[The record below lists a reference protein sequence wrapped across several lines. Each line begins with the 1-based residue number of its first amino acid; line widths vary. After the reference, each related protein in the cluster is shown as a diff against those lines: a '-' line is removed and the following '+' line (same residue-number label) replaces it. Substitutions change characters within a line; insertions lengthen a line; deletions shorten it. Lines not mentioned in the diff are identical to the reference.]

1 MANNDSDTSGIVVPD
16 QIETRFGVELE
27 MCVKA
32 DALCLNY
39 VGSEMDLVRI
49 PFKDKFELFYKN
61 IILKTRSFEY
71 VKNKYTYIGIKSET
85 GYYLYNMFTP
95 FEADGVTVKS
105 EIAGSKIHYFKDY
118 SIPIIEQDWTII
130 CGDAGS
136 SKEWKKAG
144 LIPKN
149 WDQAG
154 LLPEE
159 WDKERLPKDLIS
171 MNFECI
177 TPILSFTGQS
187 SDDKINNVLHPF
199 LVLFGLEKPE
209 CIIINYS
216 MGFHVNTSLY
226 DTTEK
231 RYITI
236 GTPPFLRKLLKNYIT
251 QERGIYSLVRNMRP
265 QKINNNN
272 KNNNNNYISF
282 WAQPLY
288 KNFNR
293 IKGKKPTKSNNNIRE
308 SMTNKAY
315 IDRKERALKYK
326 SDTLLEFR
334 LFGSSSNITTLLQ
347 YTAFAI
353 ELLHRT
359 YRQMVKAGEEIP
371 LEPLKVNI
379 ARAKVK
385 TNGGNKYS
393 KKYRKTHKKFRK
405 FEQKIRHT
413 KRHIHPINKY

>member
-1 MANNDSDTSGIVVPD
+1 MNDSDTSGIVIPD
-16 QIETRFGVELE
+16 EIETRFGVELE
-27 MCVKA
+27 MCVNA

-61 IILKTRSFEY
+61 IILKSSSFEY

-105 EIAGSKIHYFKDY
+105 EEAEAGSKIHYFSDY
-118 SIPIIEQDWTII
+118 SIPIFEQDCTII

-136 SKEWKKAG
+136 AKEWKKAG

-226 DTTEK
+226 NTTEK

-236 GTPPFLRKLLKNYIT
+236 GTQPFLGKLLKNYIAE
-251 QERGIYSLVRNMRP
+251 ERDLYSEVRTMRP
-265 QKINNNN
+265 HKINN
-272 KNNNNNYISF
+272 NNNNNYISF

-293 IKGKKPTKSNNNIRE
+293 IKGKEPTKSNNNIRE
-308 SMTNKAY
+308 SMTNKSY
-315 IDRKERALKYK
+315 IEQKQRALKYK
-326 SDTLLEFR
+326 SDSLLEFR
-334 LFGSSSNITTLLQ
+334 LFGSSSNITTLSQ

-353 ELLHRT
+353 ELLHKT

-371 LEPLKVNI
+371 LESLKVNMFP
-379 ARAKVK
+379 RPKEK
-385 TNGGNKYS
+385 TNGGTKYS

-405 FEQKIRHT
+405 FERKTRHT
-413 KRHIHPINKY
+413 KRHIRTINKY

>member
-1 MANNDSDTSGIVVPD
+1 MANNESDTSGIVVPD

-27 MCVKA
+27 ICIKA

-39 VGSEMDLVRI
+39 EGAEKDLVRI
-49 PFKDKFELFYKN
+49 PFKEKFELFYKN
-61 IILKTRSFEY
+61 IILKSSSFEY

-251 QERGIYSLVRNMRP
+251 QEKDIYSLVRNMRP

-379 ARAKVK
+379 ARPKVK

-393 KKYRKTHKKFRK
+393 KKHRKTYKKFRK

>member
-1 MANNDSDTSGIVVPD
+1 
-16 QIETRFGVELE
+16 
-27 MCVKA
+27 
-32 DALCLNY
+32 
-39 VGSEMDLVRI
+39 
-49 PFKDKFELFYKN
+49 
-61 IILKTRSFEY
+61 
-71 VKNKYTYIGIKSET
+71 
-85 GYYLYNMFTP
+85 MFTP

-236 GTPPFLRKLLKNYIT
+236 GTPPFLGKLLKNYIT

-272 KNNNNNYISF
+272 NNKNNNNYISF

-379 ARAKVK
+379 ARPKVK

-393 KKYRKTHKKFRK
+393 KKHRKTYKKFRK

>member
-1 MANNDSDTSGIVVPD
+1 
-16 QIETRFGVELE
+16 
-27 MCVKA
+27 
-32 DALCLNY
+32 
-39 VGSEMDLVRI
+39 MDLVRI

-71 VKNKYTYIGIKSET
+71 VKNKYRYIGIKSET

-105 EIAGSKIHYFKDY
+105 EEASSKLHYFNDY
-118 SIPIIEQDWTII
+118 SIPIFEQDCTII

-136 SKEWKKAG
+136 AKEWKKAG

-265 QKINNNN
+265 QKVNNNN

-379 ARAKVK
+379 ARPKVK

-393 KKYRKTHKKFRK
+393 KKHRKTYKKFRK

>member
-16 QIETRFGVELE
+16 EIETRFGVELE

-71 VKNKYTYIGIKSET
+71 VKNKYRYIGIKSET

-105 EIAGSKIHYFKDY
+105 EEASSKLHYFNDY
-118 SIPIIEQDWTII
+118 SIPIFEQDCTII

-136 SKEWKKAG
+136 AKEWKKAG

-334 LFGSSSNITTLLQ
+334 LFGSSSNITTLLE

-379 ARAKVK
+379 ARPKVK

-393 KKYRKTHKKFRK
+393 KKHRKTYKKFRK

>member
-1 MANNDSDTSGIVVPD
+1 
-16 QIETRFGVELE
+16 
-27 MCVKA
+27 
-32 DALCLNY
+32 
-39 VGSEMDLVRI
+39 
-49 PFKDKFELFYKN
+49 
-61 IILKTRSFEY
+61 
-71 VKNKYTYIGIKSET
+71 
-85 GYYLYNMFTP
+85 
-95 FEADGVTVKS
+95 
-105 EIAGSKIHYFKDY
+105 
-118 SIPIIEQDWTII
+118 
-130 CGDAGS
+130 
-136 SKEWKKAG
+136 
-144 LIPKN
+144 
-149 WDQAG
+149 
-154 LLPEE
+154 
-159 WDKERLPKDLIS
+159 

-226 DTTEK
+226 NTTEK

-236 GTPPFLRKLLKNYIT
+236 GTQPFLGKLLKNYIT
-251 QERGIYSLVRNMRP
+251 QERDIYSLVRTMRP
-265 QKINNNN
+265 QKINNINNNNN
-272 KNNNNNYISF
+272 KNNNNNYISI

-293 IKGKKPTKSNNNIRE
+293 IKGKEPAKSNNNIRE
-308 SMTNKAY
+308 SMTNKSY

-334 LFGSSSNITTLLQ
+334 LFGSSSNITTLSQ

-353 ELLHRT
+353 ELLHKT
-359 YRQMVKAGEEIP
+359 YKQMVKAGEEIP

-379 ARAKVK
+379 ARPKVK

-405 FEQKIRHT
+405 FERKIRHT

>member
-16 QIETRFGVELE
+16 EIETRFGVELE

-39 VGSEMDLVRI
+39 VGSEVDLSRI
-49 PFKDKFELFYKN
+49 PFKEKFELFYKN
-61 IILKTRSFEY
+61 IILKSSSFEY
-71 VKNKYTYIGIKSET
+71 VKNKYTYIGIKSES

-154 LLPEE
+154 LLPGE
-159 WDKERLPKDLIS
+159 WDKEHLPKDLIS

-226 DTTEK
+226 NTTEK

-236 GTPPFLRKLLKNYIT
+236 GTPPFLGKLLKNYIT

-293 IKGKKPTKSNNNIRE
+293 IKGKKPTKSNNNIQE

>member
-16 QIETRFGVELE
+16 EIETRFGVELE

-39 VGSEMDLVRI
+39 VGSEVDLVRI
-49 PFKDKFELFYKN
+49 PFKEKFELFYKN

-71 VKNKYTYIGIKSET
+71 VKNKYRYIGIKSET

-105 EIAGSKIHYFKDY
+105 EEASSKLHYFNDY
-118 SIPIIEQDWTII
+118 SIPIFEQDCTII

-136 SKEWKKAG
+136 AKEWKKAG

-379 ARAKVK
+379 ARPKVK

-393 KKYRKTHKKFRK
+393 KKYRKTYKKFRK

>member
-1 MANNDSDTSGIVVPD
+1 MNDSDNTSGIVIPD
-16 QIETRFGVELE
+16 EIETRFGVELE

-105 EIAGSKIHYFKDY
+105 EEAGSKIHYFSDY
-118 SIPIIEQDWTII
+118 SIPIFEQDCTII

-136 SKEWKKAG
+136 AKEWKKAG

-236 GTPPFLRKLLKNYIT
+236 GTQPFLGKLLKNYIT
-251 QERGIYSLVRNMRP
+251 QERDIYSLVRNMRP
-265 QKINNNN
+265 KKINNN

-293 IKGKKPTKSNNNIRE
+293 IKRTKPTKSNNNIRE
-308 SMTNKAY
+308 SMTNKSY

-334 LFGSSSNITTLLQ
+334 LFGSSSNITTLSQ

-379 ARAKVK
+379 AKLKVK

-393 KKYRKTHKKFRK
+393 KKHRKTHKKFRK
-405 FEQKIRHT
+405 FERKTRHT
-413 KRHIHPINKY
+413 RRHIHPINKY

>member
-1 MANNDSDTSGIVVPD
+1 MANNDSDNTSGIVVPD

-27 MCVKA
+27 MCVNA

-39 VGSEMDLVRI
+39 VDSEEDLSMV

-61 IILKTRSFEY
+61 IILKSSSFGY
-71 VKNKYTYIGIKSET
+71 VRDKYTYIGMKSDS
-85 GYYLYNMFTP
+85 GYFIYNMFTP

-105 EIAGSKIHYFKDY
+105 EETGPSNPKIQYFFDY
-118 SIPIIEQDWTII
+118 TIPIIMEDCTII
-130 CGDAGS
+130 CGD
-136 SKEWKKAG
+136 
-144 LIPKN
+144 IPTSN
-149 WDQAG
+149 NEREQAS
-154 LLPEE
+154 
-159 WDKERLPKDLIS
+159 LPKDSKS

-177 TPILSFTGQS
+177 TPVLSFTGPS

-199 LVLFGLEKPE
+199 LVLFGLKKPE

-226 DTTEK
+226 DRAAK

-236 GTPPFLRKLLKNYIT
+236 GTQPFLGKLLKNYIAE
-251 QERGIYSLVRNMRP
+251 ERKIYSTVRTMRP
-265 QKINNNN
+265 LHRQNN
-272 KNNNNNYISF
+272 KKDYSSF

-288 KNFNR
+288 KNFNK
-293 IKGKKPTKSNNNIRE
+293 IKGESPIKSNNNIRNN
-308 SMTNKAY
+308 MTNKDY
-315 IDRKERALKYK
+315 IDKKQRALKYK

-334 LFGSSSNITTLLQ
+334 LFESSSDINKLLM
-347 YTAFAI
+347 YTAIAI
-353 ELLHRT
+353 ELLHKT

-371 LEPLKVNI
+371 LEPIQVNMFPKL
-379 ARAKVK
+379 KVK

-405 FEQKIRHT
+405 FERKTRNT